1 MNRFLGAMSICVAL
15 AGCATVNPMAFD
27 KEAKTIDTSEKS
39 VVLMALEVSRSDDS
53 RYVPTPFVVKLEQ
66 PNAQSK
72 EERQNFKLDEDED
85 TVKDGERTVYLT
97 RMALK
102 PGQYKMGEV
111 MGQAKG
117 FPFIGTFV
125 VPLLMDLNV
134 KPNSITY
141 VGRLTANLRPRQGE
155 EFRAGPVIPLI
166 DQSVTG
172 LSGGTWDVTA
182 ENLSEK
188 DLALFRSH
196 FPALTTAT
204 IENAPLPAF
213 DRAAV
218 QRWWEGG
225 MQPTA
230 AAQAAPVAT
239 SK

>member
-1 MNRFLGAMSICVAL
+1 MNRFLGAMAVCVVL

-27 KEAKTIDTSEKS
+27 KDAKTIDTSEKS
-39 VVLMALEVSRSDDS
+39 VVLMAVEVSRSDDS
-53 RYVPTPFVVKLEQ
+53 RYVPKPIAVKLEL

-72 EERQNFKLDEDED
+72 EERQNFKLDEDKD
-85 TVKDGERTVYLT
+85 TVTDGDRIVYLT

-102 PGQYKMGEV
+102 PGKYKLGDV
-111 MGQAKG
+111 TGLANA
-117 FPFIGTFV
+117 FPFVGTFV
-125 VPLLMDLNV
+125 VPLLMDLDV

-141 VGRLTANLRPRQGE
+141 VGRVTAKLRPRQGE

-172 LSGGTWDVTA
+172 LSGGTWDVTT
-182 ENLSEK
+182 ENLSQK
-188 DLALFRSH
+188 DLALYRAH
-196 FPALTTAT
+196 FPALASAT
-204 IENAPLPAF
+204 IGSAPLPPF

-225 MQPTA
+225 TPPAAPTQP
-230 AAQAAPVAT
+230 APVAT

>member
-1 MNRFLGAMSICVAL
+1 MKRFLGAMSICVAL
-15 AGCATVNPMAFD
+15 AGCATVNRMAFD

-53 RYVPTPFVVKLEQ
+53 RYVPMPVLVKLEQ

-72 EERQNFKLDEDED
+72 EERQNFALSALSDV
-85 TVKDGERTVYLT
+85 VKEGDRTVYLT

-111 MGQAKG
+111 TGSAIG
-117 FPFIGTFV
+117 FPFVGNFV

-141 VGRLTANLRPRQGE
+141 VGRLTAKLRPRQGE

-172 LSGGTWDVTA
+172 LSGGTWDVTT
-182 ENLSEK
+182 EDLSEK
-188 DLALFRSH
+188 DLALFRSN
-196 FPALTTAT
+196 FPVLTTAT
-204 IENAPLPAF
+204 IENAPLPPF

>member
-1 MNRFLGAMSICVAL
+1 MNRFLGAMAICFAL

-27 KEAKTIDTSEKS
+27 KDAKTIDTSEKS
-39 VVLMALEVSRSDDS
+39 VVLMAVEVSRSDDS
-53 RYVPTPFVVKLEQ
+53 RYVPKPFVVKLEQ

-85 TVKDGERTVYLT
+85 TVKEGDRIVYLT

-102 PGQYKMGEV
+102 PGQYKLGDV
-111 MGQAKG
+111 TGQAKG

-125 VPLLMDLNV
+125 VPLLMDLEV

-141 VGRLTANLRPRQGE
+141 VGRLTAKLRPRQGE

-172 LSGGTWDVTA
+172 LSGGTWDVTT
-182 ENLSEK
+182 EDLSEK
-188 DLALFRSH
+188 DLALFRSN
-196 FPALTTAT
+196 FPVLTTAT
-204 IENAPLPAF
+204 IENAPLPPF

-230 AAQAAPVAT
+230 AAQAAPVAA